1 MRAVWYRLPTEART
15 RWRAWLVLAVLIPA
29 AVLFANLVAAL
40 PARAA
45 ARTQPA
51 VVLRSE

>member
-1 MRAVWYRLPTEART
+1 MRARAEFRGRWTSSLIIVALIGRAVGVEAGRS
-15 RWRAWLVLAVLIPA
+15 
-29 AVLFANLVAAL
+29 
-40 PARAA
+40 A

>member
-1 MRAVWYRLPTEART
+1 MMGAL
-15 RWRAWLVLAVLIPA
+15 LAIPA
-29 AVLFANLVAAL
+29 TMLLANLIADL
-40 PARAA
+40 PARIA